1 MIDFC
6 MEEKMKKPILVI
18 IALIMMQFLI
28 ASPYSSENSLGIR
41 TAYILP
47 HKMFDVSLSGLYYQ
61 TDSDREEGLFYGGT
75 VNYGIK
81 NRLQLGLMAM
91 NEDLIT
97 ANFKYAVV
105 HESMRNPA
113 IAIGIENLFS
123 DIKYTNPESHTD
135 LPDAFTYVKATPY
148 FVASKTAVIRGL
160 PLSKALETTLNI
172 GLGSR
177 GYDTRGEKDQY
188 FMGFFGGLQI
198 RPAQNLTLIGEM
210 RGANL
215 NMGMSYDFGNLKAT
229 IGLISV
235 EDNTKDNAS
244 FTGDFALT
252 YIFDKYSEVKNKDHR
267 AFQTGKTATGE
278 QLYVS
283 PERTDAADM
292 LKEELRKIQERR
304 ERAEK
309 ELDEIKNLMKE

>member
-1 MIDFC
+1 

-18 IALIMMQFLI
+18 IVLFMMQFLI

-47 HKMFDVSLSGLYYQ
+47 HKMFDVTLTGRYYQ
-61 TDSDREEGLFYGGT
+61 TEADREEGLFYGGT
-75 VNYGIK
+75 FNFGIK
-81 NRLQLGLMAM
+81 NRVQLGLMAM

-97 ANFKYAVV
+97 ANFKVAVT
-105 HESMRNPA
+105 HESMRIPA
-113 IAIGIENLFS
+113 VAIGLENIFS
-123 DIKYTNPESHTD
+123 DIKYTNPGSHTD
-135 LPDAFTYVKATPY
+135 LPSPFQYVKMTPY

-160 PLSKALETTLNI
+160 PLANTLETTLNI

-177 GYDTRGEKDQY
+177 GYDTRGEYDKY
-188 FMGFFGGLQI
+188 MMGFFGGLQL
-198 RPAQNLTLIGEM
+198 RPAKGLTLIGEM
-210 RGANL
+210 RGMNFNGGL
-215 NMGMSYDFGNLKAT
+215 SYEFGNLKT
-229 IGLISV
+229 TVGLIQI
-235 EDNTKDNAS
+235 EDALKDVAS
-244 FTGDFALT
+244 MTADFALT
-252 YIFDKYSEVKNKDHR
+252 YTFDSLSEVKMKDQR

-283 PERTDAADM
+283 PERSDAADM

>member
-1 MIDFC
+1 

-18 IALIMMQFLI
+18 IVLFMMQFLI

-47 HKMFDVSLSGLYYQ
+47 HKMFDVTLTGRYYQ
-61 TDSDREEGLFYGGT
+61 TEADREEGLFYGGT
-75 VNYGIK
+75 FNFGIK
-81 NRLQLGLMAM
+81 NRVQLGLMAM

-97 ANFKYAVV
+97 ANFKVAVT
-105 HESMRNPA
+105 HESMRIPA
-113 IAIGIENLFS
+113 VAIGLENIFS
-123 DIKYTNPESHTD
+123 DIKYTNPSEYTD
-135 LPDAFTYVKATPY
+135 LPNEFQFVKMTPY

-160 PLSKALETTLNI
+160 PLANTLETTLNI

-177 GYDTRGEKDQY
+177 GYDTRGEYDQY
-188 FMGFFGGLQI
+188 LMGFFGGLQL
-198 RPAQNLTLIGEM
+198 RPVKGLTLIGEM
-210 RGANL
+210 RGMNFNGGL
-215 NMGMSYDFGNLKAT
+215 SYEFGNLKT
-229 IGLISV
+229 TVGLIQI
-235 EDNTKDNAS
+235 EDALKDVAS
-244 FTGDFALT
+244 MTADFALT
-252 YIFDKYSEVKNKDHR
+252 YTFDSLSEVKMKDQR

-283 PERTDAADM
+283 PERSDAADM